1 MALKLKKHVTNETR
15 MGPTAKKSSE
25 VLQDFAS
32 TGSHTAVRGNC
43 CYDKKRYRVTSA
55 VRTLHNQEEAERQTP
70 QCHLYLLLSFSFFL
84 FFGGGGTG
92 RAKRISTRSEKFKR
106 AQIRA
111 DDGGATTMAEKKM
124 NGKDCWLKHGAL
136 SIFITRRFSGRW
148 LSQ

>member
-55 VRTLHNQEEAERQTP
+55 VGTLHNQEEAERQNTTMP
-70 QCHLYLLLSFSFFL
+70 SIPAALVFFLSFFFE
-84 FFGGGGTG
+84 GGRRDWQGETDLDTLREIQARNKSERMMEEQQQWG
-92 RAKRISTRSEKFKR
+92 RRK
-106 AQIRA
+106 
-111 DDGGATTMAEKKM
+111 
-124 NGKDCWLKHGAL
+124 
-136 SIFITRRFSGRW
+136 
-148 LSQ
+148 